1 MQYNRCF
8 KIYFNYPCFLLGLA
22 SSHSRICKEKASL
35 PLAGSYKQH
44 KEQLFS
50 STNPEVTE
58 KSIFP
63 TGQSQAFSCAYRP
76 GIKSNK
82 AVEAKW
88 PSLRRIKISGKT
100 SQAQP
105 ELHDL
110 LLQSMSLF
118 LQKKHSLEN
127 EQNCGPR
134 SIIPTGISPIQ
145 QGTLPASPPV
155 EQDKRPKPAD
165 HAALYLALRLSKL
178 RAVCYISFPVN
189 H

>member
-1 MQYNRCF
+1 MTCNVIGVF
-8 KIYFNYPCFLLGLA
+8 KYILITPDSCLA
-22 SSHSRICKEKASL
+22 LPPPTVETLQRKRVSL
-35 PLAGSYKQH
+35 PLSGSYKQP
-44 KEQLFS
+44 KKQLFS
-50 STNPEVTE
+50 STSPEITE
-58 KSIFP
+58 KSISP

-76 GIKSNK
+76 GIKSNL

-105 ELHDL
+105 ELRNL

-127 EQNCGPR
+127 EQTCGPK

-145 QGTLPASPPV
+145 Q
-155 EQDKRPKPAD
+155 
-165 HAALYLALRLSKL
+165 
-178 RAVCYISFPVN
+178 
-189 H
+189 

>member
-1 MQYNRCF
+1 MTCNIIGVF
-8 KIYFNYPCFLLGLA
+8 KYILITPASCLA
-22 SSHSRICKEKASL
+22 LPPPTVETLQRKRASL
-35 PLAGSYKQH
+35 PLSGSYKQP

-50 STNPEVTE
+50 SNSPEITE
-58 KSIFP
+58 KSISL

-105 ELHDL
+105 ELHNL

-127 EQNCGPR
+127 EQTCGPR
-134 SIIPTGISPIQ
+134 SIIPTGRSPIQ
-145 QGTLPASPPV
+145 Q
-155 EQDKRPKPAD
+155 
-165 HAALYLALRLSKL
+165 
-178 RAVCYISFPVN
+178 
-189 H
+189 